1 MGSMGVVVLYKKS
14 FEPLKP
20 IVATKPRP
28 RQVPEAF
35 EGLRH
40 PNVDQN
46 PPKNPAFYLCGLA
59 APL

>member
-1 MGSMGVVVLYKKS
+1 MGVVVLHKKS

-35 EGLRH
+35 AGLRH
-40 PNVDQN
+40 PSHEYGKTTGRSKGFD
-46 PPKNPAFYLCGLA
+46 F
-59 APL
+59 